1 MTHVV
6 QERITVRAPAAA
18 VYAAVSDVRRMGEWS
33 PECVGATLDDPG
45 SSLTVG
51 STFRGHNR
59 LGRWR
64 SWTTRCTVTDADPGR
79 RFGFDV
85 RLAGAL
91 VSSWRFDLTS
101 APDGAGT
108 EVVQSWWDRRG
119 PARRRVSALTSGVR
133 DRSRHN
139 RDGMRRT
146 LAALRATVECA
157 APPHR

>member
-1 MTHVV
+1 MTEVV
-6 QERITVRAPAAA
+6 QERITVRAPAIA

-45 SSLTVG
+45 SPLAVG

-64 SWTTRCTVTDADPGR
+64 SWNTRCTVTAAEPGR
-79 RFGFDV
+79 CFAFDV
-85 RLAGAL
+85 RLGGAL

-119 PARRRVSALTSGVR
+119 PARRGVAALTSGIR

-146 LAALRATVECA
+146 LAALRVSLECA

>member
-1 MTHVV
+1 MTEAV
-6 QERITVRAPAAA
+6 QERIVVRAPAAA

-45 SSLTVG
+45 SPLAVG

-59 LGRWR
+59 QGRWR
-64 SWTTRCTVTDADPGR
+64 SWTTRCTVTAAEPGR
-79 RFGFDV
+79 CLAFDV
-85 RLAGAL
+85 RLGGAL

-146 LAALRATVECA
+146 LAALKVSLERA